1 MLNSQIPARWLLRVN
16 HPCRCFILG
25 LSCTIAAV
33 SSPRP
38 MMRRQANMRVDQP
51 AATCII
57 HPDPW
62 SREIPVQLWFLPEVI
77 SSKMISTSENP
88 ESDFWICPET
98 FLSMLPTYGQSSRH
112 CAVRWDARWYQ
123 SMASQMLGSWKWSAA
138 METTFEWH
146 GHPSES
152 IRWVSQFS
160 SFPLQVHRLWL
171 VNHTDSFGSMN
182 RMGSRV
188 RL

>member
-1 MLNSQIPARWLLRVN
+1 
-16 HPCRCFILG
+16 
-25 LSCTIAAV
+25 
-33 SSPRP
+33 
-38 MMRRQANMRVDQP
+38 MMRRQANMRVVYYSPPRDLAKSLYSCDSHQRLVQKWFQLAKILRVTSGFVQRLSCLCFGP
-51 AATCII
+51 MDRA
-57 HPDPW
+57 
-62 SREIPVQLWFLPEVI
+62 PV
-77 SSKMISTSENP
+77 
-88 ESDFWICPET
+88 
-98 FLSMLPTYGQSSRH
+98 SSRH

-138 METTFEWH
+138 METNFEWH

-182 RMGSRV
+182 RMGSNLTHKTLDSPTQGLGFRV
-188 RL
+188 